1 MKKITKQEVK
11 HIAYLARLALSEEE
25 LELYSQQ
32 LEVILE
38 YMDKLQEVDTTQISP
53 LTNIIKMYKNLNIKP
68 NYRDDIPED
77 SRCQQELLNNAPQ
90 LVGNFFKVE
99 KVIE

>member
-1 MKKITKQEVK
+1 MKKITKDEVK
-11 HIAYLARLALSEEE
+11 HIAYLARLALTEEE

-38 YMDKLQEVDTTQISP
+38 YMDKLKKIDTTNVEPI
-53 LTNIIKMYKNLNIKP
+53 TNILKMYKNVDVKP
-68 NYRDDIPED
+68 YYRED
-77 SRCQQELLNNAPQ
+77 LPQDSGCQKMLLDNATQ
-90 LVGNFFKVE
+90 RVGNFFKVE